1 VGWALN
7 DLRLWC
13 LQSGPFDQAEAQAR
27 FCLDLKEESWK
38 GAAVLSRPHG
48 GRLIRRTAQ
57 SPERDRLLDEVKRLP
72 RLDIS
77 SEIAS
82 DVWNLGIGA
91 FSPLEGF
98 MGSEDFRATLY
109 EKRLADGAPWTIP
122 IVIDVSAEHVNR
134 LGKDVGLW
142 YAGQPLA
149 LLSEVSPY
157 RYDRQAYA
165 NQVFG
170 TEDLK
175 HPGVAHVFDLGEV
188 LLGGTITVLGEV
200 ETPFASYRLTPRETR
215 ALFTAKGWR
224 TVVGFQTRNV
234 PHLGHEYVQKTALT
248 FVDGIFLNPV
258 IGRKKAGDFRDE
270 VILGTYEALVR
281 HYYPL
286 ERAVLVTLH
295 TEMRYAGPREAIFHA
310 IVRKNFGCTHFIVGR
325 DHAGVGQYY
334 APYAA
339 QEIFEEFPDLGIVP
353 LYFTAFFYCR
363 RCVSVASEKTCP
375 HGMGEHLDF
384 SGTLLR
390 RLLTERQ
397 APDGLIRP
405 EVAEII
411 LNTAHPFV
419 E

>member
-1 VGWALN
+1 MSQG
-7 DLRLWC
+7 
-13 LQSGPFDQAEAQAR
+13 
-27 FCLDLKEESWK
+27 
-38 GAAVLSRPHG
+38 
-48 GRLIRRTAQ
+48 
-57 SPERDRLLDEVKRLP
+57 PERDRLLDDVKRLP

-77 SEIAS
+77 PEIAS

-98 MGSEDFRATLY
+98 MGSEELRATLY
-109 EKRLADGAPWTIP
+109 EKRLTNGVPWTIP
-122 IVIDVSAEHVNR
+122 IVLDVSAELANR

-149 LLSEVSPY
+149 LFRDLSPY
-157 RYDRQAYA
+157 GYDRQEYA
-165 NQVFG
+165 TRVFG
-170 TEDLK
+170 TDDRQ

-188 LLGGTITVLGEV
+188 LLGGTITLLGEV
-200 ETPFASYRLTPRETR
+200 ESPFADYRLTPRETR
-215 ALFTAKGWR
+215 VLFEAKGWR

-258 IGRKKAGDFRDE
+258 IGRKKAGDFKDE
-270 VILGTYEALVR
+270 LILGAYEALVR
-281 HYYPL
+281 HYYPP
-286 ERAVLVTLH
+286 ERAVLATLH

-325 DHAGVGQYY
+325 DHAGVGRYY

-339 QEIFEEFPDLGIVP
+339 QEIFEEFPDLDITP
-353 LYFTAFFYCR
+353 LFFTAFFYCR
-363 RCVSVASEKTCP
+363 RCASVANEKTCP
-375 HGMGEHLDF
+375 HGAAERLDF

-390 RLLTERQ
+390 RLLTERR
-397 APDGLIRP
+397 APDGLIRQ
-405 EVAEII
+405 EVAELI
-411 LNTAHPFV
+411 LSMDHPFV

>member
-1 VGWALN
+1 MAT
-7 DLRLWC
+7 
-13 LQSGPFDQAEAQAR
+13 
-27 FCLDLKEESWK
+27 
-38 GAAVLSRPHG
+38 PHG
-48 GRLIRRTAQ
+48 GRLVQRTLQ
-57 SPERDRLLDEVKRLP
+57 GPERDRLLGEVKRLP

-77 SEIAS
+77 PEVAN

-98 MGSEDFRATLY
+98 MVPEDFRATLH
-109 EKRLADGAPWTIP
+109 EQRLTNGVPWTIP
-122 IVIDVSAEHVNR
+122 VVLDVTATQAGG
-134 LGKDVGLW
+134 LGSEVGLW

-157 RYDRQAYA
+157 RYDRHAYA
-165 NQVFG
+165 KRVFG
-170 TEDLK
+170 TDGLK

-188 LLGGTITVLGEV
+188 LLGGTVTVLAEA

-215 ALFTAKGWR
+215 ALFTARGWR

-270 VILGTYEALVR
+270 VILATYEALVR
-281 HYYPL
+281 HYYPP
-286 ERAVLVTLH
+286 ERTTLATLH
-295 TEMRYAGPREAIFHA
+295 TEMRYAGPREAVFHA

-325 DHAGVGQYY
+325 DHAGVGDFYT
-334 APYAA
+334 PYAA
-339 QEIFEEFPDLGIVP
+339 QEIFEEFPDLGITP
-353 LYFTAFFYCR
+353 LFFTAFFYCR
-363 RCVSVASEKTCP
+363 RCGSVANEKTCP
-375 HGMGEHLDF
+375 HGSADRLDF

-390 RLLTERQ
+390 RLLSDRR

-405 EVAEII
+405 EVAEVI
-411 LNTAHPFV
+411 LGAEHPFV

>member
-1 VGWALN
+1 M
-7 DLRLWC
+7 
-13 LQSGPFDQAEAQAR
+13 
-27 FCLDLKEESWK
+27 
-38 GAAVLSRPHG
+38 LSKPHG
-48 GRLIRRTAQ
+48 GRLIQRM
-57 SPERDRLLDEVKRLP
+57 SHNPERDCLLEDVKRLP

-77 SEIAS
+77 PEIAS

-98 MGSEDFRATLY
+98 MGSEDFHATLS
-109 EKRLADGAPWTIP
+109 EKRLTNGAPWTIP
-122 IVIDVSAEHVNR
+122 IVLDVSTKQVNSF
-134 LGKDVGLW
+134 GKDVGLW

-149 LLSEVSPY
+149 LLSEVTPY

-165 NQVFG
+165 KEVFG
-170 TEDLK
+170 TEDVK

-188 LLGGTITVLGEV
+188 LLGGTVTVLGEV
-200 ETPFASYRLTPRETR
+200 ESSFAGYRLTPRATR
-215 ALFTAKGWR
+215 DLFTTKGWR

-258 IGRKKAGDFRDE
+258 IGRKKTGDFRDE

-281 HYYPL
+281 HYYPA
-286 ERAVLVTLH
+286 ERTVLATLH

-325 DHAGVGQYY
+325 DHAGVGQFYT
-334 APYAA
+334 PYAA
-339 QEIFEEFPDLGIVP
+339 QEIFEEFPDLGIAP
-353 LYFTAFFYCR
+353 LFFTAFFYCR
-363 RCVSVASEKTCP
+363 RCVSVANEKTCP
-375 HGMGEHLDF
+375 HGPAERLDF

-390 RLLTERQ
+390 RLLTERR

-411 LNTAHPFV
+411 LSTEQPFV
-419 E
+419 A

>member
-1 VGWALN
+1 
-7 DLRLWC
+7 
-13 LQSGPFDQAEAQAR
+13 
-27 FCLDLKEESWK
+27 
-38 GAAVLSRPHG
+38 
-48 GRLIRRTAQ
+48 
-57 SPERDRLLDEVKRLP
+57 LP

-77 SEIAS
+77 SQIAS
-82 DVWNLGIGA
+82 DVWNLGVGA

-98 MGSEDFRATLY
+98 MGPEDFRATLY
-109 EKRLADGAPWTIP
+109 EKRLTSGVPWTIP
-122 IVIDVSAEHVNR
+122 VVLDVSAEQLNQ

-149 LLSEVSPY
+149 LMADITSY
-157 RYDRQAYA
+157 RYDRQEYA
-165 NQVFG
+165 KQVFG
-170 TEDLK
+170 TEELK

-188 LLGGTITVLGEV
+188 LLGGTIAVLGEV
-200 ETPFASYRLTPRETR
+200 ETSFARYRLTPRDTR
-215 ALFTAKGWR
+215 VLFTTKGWR

-248 FVDGIFLNPV
+248 FADGLFMNPV
-258 IGRKKAGDFRDE
+258 IGRKKPGDFKDE
-270 VILGTYEALVR
+270 VILGAYEALLR
-281 HYYPL
+281 HYYSP
-286 ERAVLVTLH
+286 ERAVLATLH

-339 QEIFEEFPDLGIVP
+339 QEIFEEFPDLGIIP
-353 LYFTAFFYCR
+353 LFFTAFFYCR
-363 RCVSVASEKTCP
+363 RCVSVANEKTCP
-375 HGMGEHLDF
+375 HGAEERLDF

-390 RLLTERQ
+390 RLLTERK

-405 EVAEII
+405 EVAEVI
-411 LNTAHPFV
+411 LSIDHPFV